1 MSTRFVNF
9 FIVFIHVMC
18 YSNNVIKIIVRGAI
32 MKFADVLKELRTS
45 VGYTQDELSKN
56 MNISKSAISM
66 YENGNREPDFE
77 TLEVFADYFNVDIDF
92 LLGRSK
98 IMRKTDLYKSYV
110 KGTQD
115 AVQEKE
121 EDWTEEELV
130 KIEEYKQLLR
140 AARSSRNN

>member
-1 MSTRFVNF
+1 
-9 FIVFIHVMC
+9 
-18 YSNNVIKIIVRGAI
+18 

>member
-1 MSTRFVNF
+1 
-9 FIVFIHVMC
+9 MC
-18 YSNNVIKIIVRGAI
+18 YSNNVIKMISRGAI

-45 VGYTQDELSKN
+45 MGYTQDELSKN

-77 TLEVFADYFNVDIDF
+77 TLEVFADYFNADIDF

-110 KGTQD
+110 KGVQD

-121 EDWTEEELV
+121 EDWTEEELI

-140 AARSSRNN
+140 AARNSRNN